1 MSVSKTVKM
10 LKLLFIGNSAT
21 YVNDIPGTLS
31 RLATKAGYCIECS
44 SVVKGRATLTDH
56 ADTGND
62 LGKEAFE
69 AIEKGFD
76 IVFLQDNSSCISNEA
91 MKEASKNACYTLDA
105 AVKRTGAKTGIY
117 FRPPSGREY
126 LEYDSLAQCMEFDR
140 HFGEI
145 SECIGA
151 LNVYVNRA
159 FAYAIKNTEFKLWGA
174 DNAHTSEYGAYL
186 AVCVFFTALFR
197 VSASVL
203 DGNGLSEKDARELQA
218 IADKITLDG
227 VSIESLEI

>member
-1 MSVSKTVKM
+1 MNKILVKIVRGIM
-10 LKLLFIGNSAT
+10 LLLSQLPLKVHYFFGDILSFLAMNVIK
-21 YVNDIPGTLS
+21 YRYDVVMVNLS
-31 RLATKAGYCIECS
+31 RSFPDKKY
-44 SVVKGRATLTDH
+44 
-56 ADTGND
+56 
-62 LGKEAFE
+62 KELKK
-69 AIEKGFD
+69 I
-76 IVFLQDNSSCISNEA
+76 
-91 MKEASKNACYTLDA
+91 ASDFY
-105 AVKRTGAKTGIY
+105 
-117 FRPPSGREY
+117 
-126 LEYDSLAQCMEFDR
+126 R

-203 DGNGLSEKDARELQA
+203 DGNGLLEKDARELQA
-218 IADKITLDG
+218 IADKITLGG